1 MIEFE
6 IPIEY
11 YKTDIKPSNIIVVA
25 SASRYGDC
33 ALAVDIDVGGHIHAL
48 EIEL

>member
-25 SASRYGDC
+25 SASRYGDYYT
-33 ALAVDIDVGGHIHAL
+33 GGQSSTMWL
-48 EIEL
+48 DDLQLVY